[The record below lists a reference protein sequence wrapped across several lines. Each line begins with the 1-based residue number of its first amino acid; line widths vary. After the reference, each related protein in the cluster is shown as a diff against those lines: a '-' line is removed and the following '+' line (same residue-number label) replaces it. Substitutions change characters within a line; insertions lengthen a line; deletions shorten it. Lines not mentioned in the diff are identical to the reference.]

1 MADVPATRP
10 RQVEG
15 RSRPSFRDL
24 VSATEIDL
32 RLFGMVVAL
41 VAILVGFELAEPER
55 LLTPDNLV
63 TLSLQTAPVAIIS
76 TGMVLVIV
84 SRNIDLSVGSIVG
97 VVSMAYAL
105 LMTKVLP
112 EYLPIGHPLIWVV
125 TLILGILLGGLIG
138 AVQGFIIAYIGVPS
152 FVVTL
157 GGLLIFRGL
166 TFVLSEGASVSGLDP
181 TFNLL
186 GGSATGALGATI
198 SWLVGLALCLGLVAL
213 VVYNRRRRKAFGF
226 PVRPQ
231 WAEALVAVAGC
242 AVTLFLIWIVN
253 NNFWPPGLATRYAT
267 EHGIAEPAG
276 GLRIA
281 TGIPWPLMIVL
292 LVTIVMTFIAR
303 RVRFGR
309 YIYAIGGNPDAA
321 ELAGINTR
329 RTIMKSFI
337 VIGVLCAVSAAIAA
351 ARLQSA
357 TLDVG
362 SDYELYVIAAAVI
375 GGTSF
380 AGGIGTI
387 PGAVLGALVMQ
398 ALNFGLSQLEIDSPV
413 RNMVAGLVLIVAVAF
428 DAWARRRS
436 S

>member
-1 MADVPATRP
+1 
-10 RQVEG
+10 
-15 RSRPSFRDL
+15 
-24 VSATEIDL
+24 
-32 RLFGMVVAL
+32 
-41 VAILVGFELAEPER
+41 
-55 LLTPDNLV
+55 
-63 TLSLQTAPVAIIS
+63 
-76 TGMVLVIV
+76 
-84 SRNIDLSVGSIVG
+84 
-97 VVSMAYAL
+97 
-105 LMTKVLP
+105 
-112 EYLPIGHPLIWVV
+112 
-125 TLILGILLGGLIG
+125 
-138 AVQGFIIAYIGVPS
+138 
-152 FVVTL
+152 
-157 GGLLIFRGL
+157 
-166 TFVLSEGASVSGLDP
+166 
-181 TFNLL
+181 
-186 GGSATGALGATI
+186 
-198 SWLVGLALCLGLVAL
+198 
-213 VVYNRRRRKAFGF
+213 
-226 PVRPQ
+226 
-231 WAEALVAVAGC
+231 
-242 AVTLFLIWIVN
+242 
-253 NNFWPPGLATRYAT
+253 
-267 EHGIAEPAG
+267 
-276 GLRIA
+276 
-281 TGIPWPLMIVL
+281 
-292 LVTIVMTFIAR
+292 MTFIAR